1 MVVYICENCKKEF
14 NKKSNYLNHIE
25 NKKKPCLQIKLNMH
39 QKTPKCT
46 ENAPKCTENAPKFIE
61 NAPKFIK
68 NELNFDEKNNI
79 NSNLNSSDNK
89 KGYICNFCKI
99 SFTRS
104 TTLKRHL
111 LERCKIRKEEIREK
125 EEIFQELLQQNI
137 LLKDQNEKLNN
148 QLLEQNKVII
158 GLLEQNNKNNSIQNN
173 KNIRNQNNG
182 IINNIIIQHG
192 KEDLSKID
200 DKVFLDAFLKNSG
213 AKIPEKIIEGI
224 HFNNK
229 YPEFKNIY
237 ISDINREKVMIY
249 NGNDWILT
257 PSNNITTNLL
267 GKSIDFSES
276 RYDVLNKNILNQ
288 QKKNKIEYGLK
299 IMELMKDFDSD
310 DDEINITKD
319 DKERRQYLREKAE
332 EYIKLLLYNNKDY
345 VIKKLK

>member
-1 MVVYICENCKKEF
+1 MVVYICQNCKKEF

-25 NKKKPCLQIKLNMH
+25 NKKKPCTQLKLKMH
-39 QKTPKCT
+39 Q
-46 ENAPKCTENAPKFIE
+46 NAPKCTKKATKCTG
-61 NAPKFIK
+61 K
-68 NELNFDEKNNI
+68 NPIFEQDNDEKEYKDTN
-79 NSNLNSSDNK
+79 
-89 KGYICNFCKI
+89 KGYICNFCKT

-125 EEIFQELLQQNI
+125 EAIFQELLQQNI

-148 QLLEQNKVII
+148 QLLEQNKFII
-158 GLLEQNNKNNSIQNN
+158 GLLEHNNNKNSIQNN
-173 KNIRNQNNG
+173 KNIKNQNNG
-182 IINNIIIQHG
+182 IINNTIIIQHG

-200 DKVFLDAFLKNSG
+200 DKVFLDAFLKSTG

-229 YPEFKNIY
+229 YP
-237 ISDINREKVMIY
+237 DINREKVMIY

-267 GKSIDFSES
+267 ERSIDFSEN
-276 RYDVLNKNILNQ
+276 RYDELDKKILNQ

-299 IMELMKDFDSD
+299 IMELMKDFDSS
-310 DDEINITKD
+310 DDEINITKE

-345 VIKKLK
+345 VIKKQK

>member
-1 MVVYICENCKKEF
+1 
-14 NKKSNYLNHIE
+14 
-25 NKKKPCLQIKLNMH
+25 MH

-46 ENAPKCTENAPKFIE
+46 EKTTKCTDKITTFTNLTI
-61 NAPKFIK
+61 IK
-68 NELNFDEKNNI
+68 GQEETN
-79 NSNLNSSDNK
+79 
-89 KGYICNFCKI
+89 KGYICNFCKT

-125 EEIFQELLQQNI
+125 EAIFKELLQQNI

-148 QLLEQNKVII
+148 QLLEQNKFII

-173 KNIRNQNNG
+173 KNIKNQNNG

-267 GKSIDFSES
+267 EKSIDFSEN
-276 RYDVLNKNILNQ
+276 RYDELDKKILNQ
-288 QKKNKIEYGLK
+288 QKKSKIEYGLK
-299 IMELMKDFDSD
+299 IMELMKDIDSD
-310 DDEINITKD
+310 DDEINITKE

-345 VIKKLK
+345 IIKKSNK

>member
-1 MVVYICENCKKEF
+1 MLKEQEET
-14 NKKSNYLNHIE
+14 N
-25 NKKKPCLQIKLNMH
+25 
-39 QKTPKCT
+39 
-46 ENAPKCTENAPKFIE
+46 
-61 NAPKFIK
+61 
-68 NELNFDEKNNI
+68 
-79 NSNLNSSDNK
+79 
-89 KGYICNFCKI
+89 KGYICNFCKT

-125 EEIFQELLQQNI
+125 EAIFQELLQQNI

-148 QLLEQNKVII
+148 QLLEQNKFII
-158 GLLEQNNKNNSIQNN
+158 GLLEQNNNKNSIQNN
-173 KNIRNQNNG
+173 KNIKNQNNG

-224 HFNNK
+224 HFNSK

-267 GKSIDFSES
+267 EKSIDFSEN
-276 RYDVLNKNILNQ
+276 RYDELDKKILNQ
-288 QKKNKIEYGLK
+288 QKKSKIEYGLK
-299 IMELMKDFDSD
+299 IMELMKDIDSD
-310 DDEINITKD
+310 DDEINITKE

-345 VIKKLK
+345 IIKKSNK

>member
-1 MVVYICENCKKEF
+1 MVIYICQTCKKEF

-25 NKKKPCLQIKLNMH
+25 NKKKPCTQLKLNMH

-46 ENAPKCTENAPKFIE
+46 EKATKCTDKINTFSSLTI
-61 NAPKFIK
+61 IK
-68 NELNFDEKNNI
+68 EQEETN
-79 NSNLNSSDNK
+79 
-89 KGYICNFCKI
+89 KGYICNFCKT

-125 EEIFQELLQQNI
+125 EAIFQELLQQNI
-137 LLKDQNEKLNN
+137 LLKDQNKKLNN
-148 QLLEQNKVII
+148 QLLEQNKFII

-173 KNIRNQNNG
+173 KNIKNQNNG

-267 GKSIDFSES
+267 EKSIDFSEN
-276 RYDVLNKNILNQ
+276 RYDELDKKILNQ
-288 QKKNKIEYGLK
+288 QKKSKIEYGLK

-310 DDEINITKD
+310 DDEINITKE

-345 VIKKLK
+345 IIKKSNK

>member
-25 NKKKPCLQIKLNMH
+25 NKKKPCAQLKLKMH
-39 QKTPKCT
+39 Q
-46 ENAPKCTENAPKFIE
+46 NAPKCTKKATKCTV
-61 NAPKFIK
+61 K
-68 NELNFDEKNNI
+68 NPIFDTDNDEKEYKELN
-79 NSNLNSSDNK
+79 
-89 KGYICNFCKI
+89 KGYICNFCKT

-125 EEIFQELLQQNI
+125 EAIFQELLQQNI

-148 QLLEQNKVII
+148 QLLEQNKFII
-158 GLLEQNNKNNSIQNN
+158 GLLEQNNKNSIQNN
-173 KNIRNQNNG
+173 KNIKNQNNG
-182 IINNIIIQHG
+182 IINNTIIIQHG

-267 GKSIDFSES
+267 EKSIDFSEN
-276 RYDVLNKNILNQ
+276 RYDGLDKKILNQ

-299 IMELMKDFDSD
+299 IMELMKDFDSS
-310 DDEINITKD
+310 DDEINITKE

-345 VIKKLK
+345 VIKKQK

>member
-1 MVVYICENCKKEF
+1 MVIYICKNCKKEF

-25 NKKKPCLQIKLNMH
+25 NKKKPCEQLKLKMH
-39 QKTPKCT
+39 QNAPKCT
-46 ENAPKCTENAPKFIE
+46 ENAPKCTE
-61 NAPKFIK
+61 K
-68 NELNFDEKNNI
+68 NPIFDTDDDEKEYKER
-79 NSNLNSSDNK
+79 NK
-89 KGYICNFCKI
+89 WYICNFCKK

-125 EEIFQELLQQNI
+125 EAIFQELLQQNI

-148 QLLEQNKVII
+148 QLLEQNKYII
-158 GLLEQNNKNNSIQNN
+158 GLLEQNNHNKNSIQNN
-173 KNIRNQNNG
+173 KNIKNQNNG
-182 IINNIIIQHG
+182 IINNTIIIQHG

-229 YPEFKNIY
+229 YPEFNNIY

-267 GKSIDFSES
+267 EKSIDFSEN
-276 RYDVLNKNILNQ
+276 RYDGLDKKILNQ

-299 IMELMKDFDSD
+299 IMELMKNFDSS
-310 DDEINITKD
+310 DDEIDIE

-345 VIKKLK
+345 IIKKSNK

>member
-1 MVVYICENCKKEF
+1 MVVYICQTCKKEF

-25 NKKKPCLQIKLNMH
+25 NKKKPCTKLKLNMH

-46 ENAPKCTENAPKFIE
+46 EKATKCTDKIT
-61 NAPKFIK
+61 
-68 NELNFDEKNNI
+68 NNT
-79 NSNLNSSDNK
+79 NLTIVKEQEDTN
-89 KGYICNFCKI
+89 KGYICNFCKT

-111 LERCKIRKEEIREK
+111 LERCKIRKEEIRDK

-137 LLKDQNEKLNN
+137 LLKDQNEKLNY
-148 QLLEQNKVII
+148 QLLEQNKFII
-158 GLLEQNNKNNSIQNN
+158 GLLEQNNNKNSIQNN
-173 KNIRNQNNG
+173 KNIKNQNNG

-267 GKSIDFSES
+267 GKSIDFSEN
-276 RYDVLNKNILNQ
+276 RYDELDKRVLNQ

-299 IMELMKDFDSD
+299 IMELMKDFDSS
-310 DDEINITKD
+310 DDEINITKE

-345 VIKKLK
+345 IIKKIK

>member
-14 NKKSNYLNHIE
+14 NKKSNYINHIE
-25 NKKKPCLQIKLNMH
+25 NKKKPCLQQKLNLH

-46 ENAPKCTENAPKFIE
+46 EKSPKCTEKIY
-61 NAPKFIK
+61 I
-68 NELNFDEKNNI
+68 LDSNNDVKEYKEM
-79 NSNLNSSDNK
+79 N

-125 EEIFQELLQQNI
+125 EAIFQELLQQNI

-148 QLLEQNKVII
+148 QLLEQNKFII
-158 GLLEQNNKNNSIQNN
+158 GLLEQNNNKNSVQNN
-173 KNIRNQNNG
+173 KNIKNQNNG

-200 DKVFLDAFLKNSG
+200 DKVFLDAFLKSSG

-267 GKSIDFSES
+267 ERSIDFSEN
-276 RYDVLNKNILNQ
+276 RYDELDKKKILNQ
-288 QKKNKIEYGLK
+288 QKKSKIEYGLK
-299 IMELMKDFDSD
+299 IMELMKDFDTND
-310 DDEINITKD
+310 DDVNINKE

-345 VIKKLK
+345 VIKKPNK

>member
-1 MVVYICENCKKEF
+1 MINFLILKDKKNIRDA
-14 NKKSNYLNHIE
+14 NK
-25 NKKKPCLQIKLNMH
+25 
-39 QKTPKCT
+39 
-46 ENAPKCTENAPKFIE
+46 
-61 NAPKFIK
+61 
-68 NELNFDEKNNI
+68 D
-79 NSNLNSSDNK
+79 
-89 KGYICNFCKI
+89 YICNFCKTT
-99 SFTRS
+99 FTRS

-125 EEIFQELLQQNI
+125 EAIFQELLQQNI

-148 QLLEQNKVII
+148 QLLEQNKFII
-158 GLLEQNNKNNSIQNN
+158 GLLEQNNSKNSIQNN
-173 KNIRNQNNG
+173 KNIKNQNNG
-182 IINNIIIQHG
+182 VINNIIIQHG

-200 DKVFLDAFLKNSG
+200 DKVFLDAFLKNTG

-267 GKSIDFSES
+267 GKSIDFSEN
-276 RYDVLNKNILNQ
+276 RYDELDKNILNQ

-299 IMELMKDFDSD
+299 IMELIKDFDSD
-310 DDEINITKD
+310 DDEINITKE
-319 DKERRQYLREKAE
+319 DKDRRQYLREKAE

-345 VIKKLK
+345 VYKNKIKK

>member
-1 MVVYICENCKKEF
+1 MVVYICQNCKKEF

-25 NKKKPCLQIKLNMH
+25 NKKKPCTQLKLKMH
-39 QKTPKCT
+39 Q
-46 ENAPKCTENAPKFIE
+46 NAPKCTKKATKCT
-61 NAPKFIK
+61 
-68 NELNFDEKNNI
+68 EKNPI
-79 NSNLNSSDNK
+79 FEQDNDK
-89 KGYICNFCKI
+89 KEYKDTNKGYICNFCKT

-125 EEIFQELLQQNI
+125 EAIFQELLQQNI

-148 QLLEQNKVII
+148 QLLEQNKFII
-158 GLLEQNNKNNSIQNN
+158 GLLEHKNNIQNN
-173 KNIRNQNNG
+173 KNIKNQNNG
-182 IINNIIIQHG
+182 IINNTIIIQHG

-200 DKVFLDAFLKNSG
+200 DKVFLDAFLKSTG

-267 GKSIDFSES
+267 EKSIDFSEN
-276 RYDVLNKNILNQ
+276 RYDELDKKILNQ

-299 IMELMKDFDSD
+299 IMELMKDFDSS
-310 DDEINITKD
+310 DDEINITKE

-345 VIKKLK
+345 IVKKSNK

>member
-1 MVVYICENCKKEF
+1 MVVYICKNCKKEF
-14 NKKSNYLNHIE
+14 NKKSNYINHIE
-25 NKKKPCLQIKLNMH
+25 NKKKPCLRQTFIVH

-46 ENAPKCTENAPKFIE
+46 EKTPKCTEKTPKCT
-61 NAPKFIK
+61 
-68 NELNFDEKNNI
+68 EKI
-79 NSNLNSSDNK
+79 NTFYNLTILKEQEETN
-89 KGYICNFCKI
+89 KGYICNFCKT

-125 EEIFQELLQQNI
+125 EAIFQELLQQNI

-148 QLLEQNKVII
+148 KLLEQNKLII
-158 GLLEQNNKNNSIQNN
+158 GLLEQNNNKNSIQNN
-173 KNIRNQNNG
+173 KNIKNQNNG

-224 HFNNK
+224 HFNSK

-267 GKSIDFSES
+267 EKSIDFSEN
-276 RYDVLNKNILNQ
+276 RYDELDKKILNQ
-288 QKKNKIEYGLK
+288 QKKSKIEYGLK
-299 IMELMKDFDSD
+299 IMELMKDFDIN
-310 DDEINITKD
+310 DDEINITKE
-319 DKERRQYLREKAE
+319 DKERSQYLREKAE

-345 VIKKLK
+345 VIKKQNK

>member
-14 NKKSNYLNHIE
+14 NKKSNYLNHIQ
-25 NKKKPCLQIKLNMH
+25 NKKKPCAQLKLNMH

-46 ENAPKCTENAPKFIE
+46 EKATKCTEE
-61 NAPKFIK
+61 ND
-68 NELNFDEKNNI
+68 NF
-79 NSNLNSSDNK
+79 SNFEEQKEYNDTN
-89 KGYICNFCKI
+89 KGYICNFCKT

-111 LERCKIRKEEIREK
+111 LERCKIRKEEVREK
-125 EEIFQELLQQNI
+125 EAIFQELLQQNI

-148 QLLEQNKVII
+148 QLLEQNKFII
-158 GLLEQNNKNNSIQNN
+158 GLLEQNNQSKNNIQNN
-173 KNIRNQNNG
+173 KNIKNQNNG

-200 DKVFLDAFLKNSG
+200 NKVFLDAFLRNTG

-267 GKSIDFSES
+267 EKSIDFSEN
-276 RYDVLNKNILNQ
+276 RYCKLDKGELNQ

-299 IMELMKDFDSD
+299 IMELMKDFDSS
-310 DDEINITKD
+310 DDEINITKE

-345 VIKKLK
+345 IMKKIK